1 MEPTTQYGANGPA
14 AKNRVVLKME
24 TLEQREQPSVT
35 AGVAAGTLTVTG
47 DAADNR
53 INVFRDGT
61 SLVVTER
68 GVEIGRFAA
77 VGVNQ
82 IQVNA
87 GDGDDVVKVDQGVL
101 INTVLD
107 GGTGNDRLS
116 GGGALNAITGGAG
129 NDVLKGGLG
138 VNSFGGGAGANNAY
152 VVRPSDPVN
161 LADAGTQ
168 FIRETNLPPDA
179 NSLGLPQ
186 ETLTAA
192 DVDALLKRAAAASSS
207 SDAIIVITDRN
218 GRILGVRVEGG
229 VDPAIVNNPEKLV
242 FAIDGAYSVALTGA
256 YFGNNAAPL
265 TSRTI
270 QNISQS
276 TITQREVEADP
287 NIADPNSTDR
297 GPGFVANVGINGH
310 FPNGIAF
317 TPQVDLFQIEHT
329 NRDSLTQPGPDG
341 IKGTADDIVL
351 SQRFNLDPNFI
362 PAGQDLFAPA
372 SFGVQSGL
380 MLKAQSRGIGTLPGG
395 IPIYKN
401 KQEVGGIGVFFPG
414 KTGYA
419 TEENSSL
426 STTYDPTKPDRT
438 LEAEYIAFAA
448 VGGVGGPLGGVAL
461 PSGVDIS
468 FFVGALASLKLNS
481 IYLVGINL
489 ELFGPGNPNLGIQK
503 LTELGAALGQG
514 SANDSIAAALPF
526 SQLGGANG
534 IRAGKVVPEGWLVTP
549 HDGVGI
555 TAAEVEDIIN
565 RGIQQADLTR
575 AAIRLPLGNR
585 TKMVFAVADRTG
597 NILGLYRMPDAT
609 IFSIDVA
616 VAKARNVAY
625 YADASQL
632 QAIDQIDGVPAG
644 TAFTNRSFRYLC
656 EPRYP
661 IGIDGTDPAPFS
673 QLNDDLGIDR
683 FTGLQVGPRARA
695 SQFQSVV
702 GHDAFNPGTNFHDP
716 NNLKNQNG
724 IVFFPGSAPLY
735 RNGALIGGFGVSGD
749 GVDQDD
755 VVTDAGQ
762 RNFGVPLS
770 VLRVDQLFIRG
781 VRVPYQKNL
790 RNPEG

>member
-1 MEPTTQYGANGPA
+1 MMEPTTLHGATGL
-14 AKNRVVLKME
+14 AKKGRVLLKME

-35 AGVAAGTLTVTG
+35 AAVTGGTLTVTG

-53 INVFRDGT
+53 INIFRDGT
-61 SLVVTER
+61 DLVVTDR
-68 GVEIGRFAA
+68 GVEVHRTPI
-77 VGVNQ
+77 VN
-82 IQVNA
+82 INSIVVNA
-87 GDGDDVVKVDQGVL
+87 GDGDDVVKVDQGIL

-107 GGTGNDRLS
+107 GGNGNDRLS
-116 GGGALNAITGGAG
+116 GGGALNTITGGGG

-138 VNSFGGGAGANNAY
+138 VNTFGGNGGANNAY
-152 VVRPSDPVN
+152 NVRPDDGIN
-161 LADAGTQ
+161 TADAATQ
-168 FIRETNLPPDA
+168 FIRESNIPPDT
-179 NSLGLPQ
+179 NSLGLKQ
-186 ETLTAA
+186 ETLSAS
-192 DVDALLKRAAAASSS
+192 DVDTLLKRAAAASSS
-207 SDAIIVITDRN
+207 NDAIIVITDRN
-218 GRILGVRVEGG
+218 GRILGVRVESG
-229 VDPAIVNNPEKLV
+229 VDPAITGNLEKLV
-242 FAIDGAYSVALTGA
+242 FAVDGAYAEALTGA

-287 NIADPNSTDR
+287 NITDPNSTLR

-329 NRDSLTQPGPDG
+329 NRDSLVQPGADG
-341 IKGTADDIVL
+341 IKGTADDIAL
-351 SQRFNLDPNFI
+351 TERFNLDANFV
-362 PAGQDLFAPA
+362 PAGQTLFAPA

-380 MLKAQSRGIGTLPGG
+380 MPTAQSRGIGTLPGG

-401 KQEVGGIGVFFPG
+401 GQEVGGIGVFFPG

-426 STTYDPTKPDRT
+426 STTYDPKKPDRT

-448 VGGVGGPLGGVAL
+448 VNKLVGPLGGVDIPA
-461 PSGVDIS
+461 GVDIS
-468 FFVGALASLKLNS
+468 FFVKALQDARLNS

-489 ELFGPGNPNLGIQK
+489 EIFGPGTPDQGIQK
-503 LTELGAALGQG
+503 LNELGAALGQG
-514 SANDSIAAALPF
+514 DPNSSANVN
-526 SQLGGANG
+526 LGLAT
-534 IRAGKVVPEGWLVTP
+534 RAGQVVPEGWLVTP

-585 TKMVFAVADRTG
+585 TKMVFAVSDRAG

-632 QAIDQIDGVPAG
+632 QAIDQIPGVPAG
-644 TAFTNRSFRYLC
+644 TAFTNRSFRYLG

-683 FTGLQVGPRARA
+683 LTGLQIGPRASA

-702 GHDAFNPGTNFHDP
+702 GNDAFNPGTNFHDP
-716 NNLKNQNG
+716 NNLKNRNG

-735 RNGALIGGFGVSGD
+735 KNGGLIGGFGVSGD

-755 VVTDAGQ
+755 VVTNAGDT
-762 RNFGVPLS
+762 NFGVPLS